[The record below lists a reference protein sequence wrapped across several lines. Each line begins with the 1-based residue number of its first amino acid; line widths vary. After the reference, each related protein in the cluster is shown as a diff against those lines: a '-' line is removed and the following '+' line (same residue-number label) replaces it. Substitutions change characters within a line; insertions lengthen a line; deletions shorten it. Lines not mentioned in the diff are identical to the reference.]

1 MKQTTTIQKANGIFL
16 MLVLAISIA
25 PKTFFHDLV
34 AHHKDLPV
42 CNQLHKTA
50 VFHHQGFNCHFDDL
64 VVTTPFIFV
73 NEQPVVFAHFYF
85 EKKQASF
92 CSFHLSSFLQQK
104 ENRGPP
110 KA

>member
-1 MKQTTTIQKANGIFL
+1 
-16 MLVLAISIA
+16 MLVLAVSIA

-42 CNQLHKTA
+42 CNQAHKTA

-64 VVTTPFIFV
+64 VVTTPFIFE
-73 NEQPVVFAHFYF
+73 NEQPVVFVHFYF
-85 EKKQASF
+85 EREQASLN
-92 CSFHLSSFLQQK
+92 SFRLTSFSQHK

-110 KA
+110 TA